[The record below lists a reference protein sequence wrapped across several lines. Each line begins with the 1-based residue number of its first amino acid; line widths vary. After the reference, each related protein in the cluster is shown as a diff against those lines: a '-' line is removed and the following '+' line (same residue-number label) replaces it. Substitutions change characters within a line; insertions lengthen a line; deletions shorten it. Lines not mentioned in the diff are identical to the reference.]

1 MLIILGNFVY
11 INHKFRQIKPVI
23 IFTDNALLTQSRFIL
38 MESMLLTFSVL
49 GLLFLLKFQES
60 STILSRLKY
69 SILSASFFTFA
80 FSVKFAGFYSSLLG
94 FLIGCRHIWKQLS
107 DKTISDIRMMF
118 HILFRIIVF
127 TTVPLCIYVGL
138 FYVHFSVLNKAGP
151 HDSIMTSAF
160 QVSN

>member
-1 MLIILGNFVY
+1 M
-11 INHKFRQIKPVI
+11 
-23 IFTDNALLTQSRFIL
+23 FIW
-38 MESMLLTFSVL
+38 TFWSFKYFQVL
-49 GLLFLLKFQES
+49 GLVFLLKFQEA
-60 STILSRLKY
+60 STIVSRLKY

-107 DKTISDIRMMF
+107 DKTISDIRMAM

-127 TTVPLCIYVGL
+127 TTIPLCIYMGI

-160 QVSN
+160 QVDAKYKFIPVQDYIFNVVHRHH

>member
-1 MLIILGNFVY
+1 MNEIPYF
-11 INHKFRQIKPVI
+11 
-23 IFTDNALLTQSRFIL
+23 FTDNALLTQSRFIL

-60 STILSRLKY
+60 SAILARLKY

-94 FLIGCRHIWKQLS
+94 FVIGCRHLWKQLS
-107 DKTISDIRMMF
+107 DKTISDIRMALLV
-118 HILFRIIVF
+118 LFRIIVF
-127 TTVPLCIYVGL
+127 TAVPLCIYVGL
-138 FYVHFSVLNKAGP
+138 FYAHFSVLNKAGP

-160 QVSN
+160 QVKHAICHFVNEFP

>member
-1 MLIILGNFVY
+1 M
-11 INHKFRQIKPVI
+11 I